1 MRIIKLE
8 DLNVYKIAFDLS
20 NELWDIVI
28 RWGWFE
34 KDTVGKQLVRAAD
47 SISANIAEGYGRNGR
62 ADKCKFYT
70 YARASVLELEDWIN
84 KARQRNLLTEN
95 SYCHIIEKTS
105 TLPRM
110 INYQI
115 KYTRE
120 TLKE

>member
-1 MRIIKLE
+1 MKIVKLE
-8 DLNVYKIAFDLS
+8 DLNVYKVSFDLS
-20 NELWDIVI
+20 NEIWGIVI

-47 SISANIAEGYGRNGR
+47 SISANIAEGYDRNGR

-70 YARASVLELEDWIN
+70 YARASVLELEDWVN
-84 KARQRNLLTEN
+84 KARKRNLLTEN